1 MKFRVLA
8 GQLMHETNTFS
19 VQPADIPAFE
29 KMFCF
34 RGAEEIVREM
44 TGTNSETAGFIA
56 AAEAHDWELI
66 HTVAAF
72 ANPCGKVTDDAFEEL
87 GGLILDRL
95 EANRDVDGVLLALHG
110 AMVTESYEDAETE
123 LLKRVRAI
131 IGNDIPVAVTF
142 DLHANVGPDVADLA
156 NIVCSYKTYPHIDMA
171 ERGRQAGDLLQRA
184 MAGEIRPRTFLA
196 RRPLFEGADGGRTDA
211 GPMIDLQAKARGF
224 EAEAGVLNTSIN
236 AGFHHSDI
244 FDVGPTVLVTGD
256 GDDPRYQAM
265 AEALM
270 DDIWQRR
277 DEVTN
282 TYLTSGQAADIARQH
297 NYNGKP
303 LVIADYADNPGA
315 GAYGDATNLLKAML
329 DARLQDACF
338 GAVRDGE
345 AAAALVQA
353 GPGATV
359 TLDVG
364 GKVDP
369 RFGGPPLE
377 LTGSVVHTGDGTYIC
392 DGPMWAGMTKH
403 FGPSA
408 VLRVGGIDVLVVTNL
423 IQITDMQQFL
433 TNGIDPREKRTVA
446 LKSMQHFRAAYEPI
460 ADKVIVCDSGALAS
474 PDSSRLTFKNIRR
487 PLYPFDAIEV

>member
-1 MKFRVLA
+1 MTFRVLA

-29 KMFCF
+29 KLFCY
-34 RGAEEIVREM
+34 RGADEIAEHL
-44 TGTNSETAGFIA
+44 TGTNCETAGFMA
-56 AAEAHDWELI
+56 AAEAHGWELI

-72 ANPCGKVTDDAFEEL
+72 ANPCGKVTDEAFETL
-87 GGLILDRL
+87 GGLILEGLD
-95 EANRDVDGVLLALHG
+95 ANPDVDGVLLALHG
-110 AMVTESYEDAETE
+110 AMVTDTYEDAETE
-123 LLKRVRAI
+123 LLKRARAI
-131 IGNDIPVAVTF
+131 VGDETPIAVTF
-142 DLHANVGPDVADLA
+142 DLHANVGPEVAELA
-156 NIVCSYKTYPHIDMA
+156 NIVCSYKTYPHVDMA

-211 GPMIDLQAKARGF
+211 GPMLDLQAKARRF
-224 EAEAGVLNTSIN
+224 EAEPGVLNSSIN

-265 AEALM
+265 AEELM
-270 DDIWQRR
+270 DDIWARR

-282 TYLTSGQAADIARQH
+282 QYLTSGQAADVARRH

-303 LVIADYADNPGA
+303 LIIADYADNPGA

-329 DARLQDACF
+329 DEKLEDACF
-338 GAVRDGE
+338 GALRDGE
-345 AAAALVQA
+345 AAAALVEA

-359 TLDVG
+359 TLAVG
-364 GKVDP
+364 GKTDAK
-369 RFGGPPLE
+369 FGGPPLT
-377 LTGSVVHTGDGTYIC
+377 LTGAVVHAGDGTYTC
-392 DGPMWAGMTKH
+392 DGPMWAGMTKS

-408 VLRVGGIDVLVVTNL
+408 VLRVGGVDILVVTNL
-423 IQITDMQQFL
+423 LQITDMQQFL
-433 TNGIDPREKRTVA
+433 TNGIDPRKKRTVA
-446 LKSMQHFRAAYEPI
+446 LKSMQHFRAAYQPI

-474 PDSSRLTFKNIRR
+474 PDSSRLTFRHIRR
-487 PLYPFDAIEV
+487 PLYPFDDVTL